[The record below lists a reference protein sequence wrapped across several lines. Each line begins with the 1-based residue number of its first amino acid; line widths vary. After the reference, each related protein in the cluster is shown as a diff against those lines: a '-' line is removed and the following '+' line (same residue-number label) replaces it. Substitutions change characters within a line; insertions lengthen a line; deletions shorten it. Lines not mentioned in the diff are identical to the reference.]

1 MFKRSMGTAWKVVLT
16 LIALIAMAMAFYV
29 QFFEERSRREE
40 DQLAVARLEAALA
53 ESRARLEAEIL
64 AQLRAD
70 LARGGPSESGDQPLP
85 NAVLRRGESDGRV
98 LEQVLDSRGSQG
110 AARQAGYLALAR
122 QMEQSDQALRRDI
135 NDLRAEVTRERD
147 ISGKTLRL
155 LLIALIPV
163 VAHLLFMLWTQGD
176 ATVRQV

>member
-1 MFKRSMGTAWKVVLT
+1 MLKRSMGTAWKVALT
-16 LIALIAMAMAFYV
+16 LIALVALAMAFYV

-40 DQLAVARLEAALA
+40 DQLAATRLEAALA

-70 LARGGPSESGDQPLP
+70 LAKGSVPPSGNQPLP
-85 NAVLRRGESDGRV
+85 NAVLRRGESDGRT
-98 LEQVLDSRGSQG
+98 LEQVLDSREEQSS
-110 AARQAGYLALAR
+110 ARQSGLIGLAR
-122 QMEQSDQALRRDI
+122 QMEQSDRALRRDL
-135 NDLRAEVTRERD
+135 NDLQAEIRRERD

-163 VAHLLFMLWTQGD
+163 VAHLLSALWAPRERGKMS
-176 ATVRQV
+176 